1 MQRGWVQKLPSGRWS
16 IQWRNADGRQVRGG
30 TYARKSDALAALRER
45 VPASRHHAPADRDVT
60 LGELVER
67 FLRSYE
73 AAPATRKR
81 VAYQLGLATR
91 AMGDT
96 PIRRITPE
104 DVSAWRLTLPAGSRH
119 QIHAVLKMVLRRG
132 QAWGLLVRNP
142 CDEVRNPTP
151 KREERTHF
159 ASWADIEQLDAELGY
174 FQGFAII
181 GAGTGLR
188 PAELLGLEAG
198 DVDLVGR
205 VLVVRR
211 QVVEG
216 RVLEFTKTS
225 RSRRRVPLRSVV
237 MGALEDRVARGGF
250 VFIGER
256 GGMLDLRAWR
266 RRVWNPARDAA
277 GLAEDLTPYAMR
289 HTYASMSL
297 AAGISTF
304 QLARRM
310 GTSVAMIDQT
320 YGHLVAEQDDVE
332 RGLLDAWDEAQRGIG
347 GED

>member
-1 MQRGWVQKLPSGRWS
+1 
-16 IQWRNADGRQVRGG
+16 
-30 TYARKSDALAALRER
+30 
-45 VPASRHHAPADRDVT
+45 
-60 LGELVER
+60 
-67 FLRSYE
+67 
-73 AAPATRKR
+73 
-81 VAYQLGLATR
+81 
-91 AMGDT
+91 
-96 PIRRITPE
+96 
-104 DVSAWRLTLPAGSRH
+104 
-119 QIHAVLKMVLRRG
+119 
-132 QAWGLLVRNP
+132 
-142 CDEVRNPTP
+142 
-151 KREERTHF
+151 
-159 ASWADIEQLDAELGY
+159 
-174 FQGFAII
+174 
-181 GAGTGLR
+181 
-188 PAELLGLEAG
+188 
-198 DVDLVGR
+198 
-205 VLVVRR
+205 
-211 QVVEG
+211 
-216 RVLEFTKTS
+216 
-225 RSRRRVPLRSVV
+225 